1 VPFRGLAWAVLL
13 GAAFVAVV
21 SARGAGSATKIVF
34 AADRR
39 PALDG
44 EIYRVDMDGKRV
56 DLSRSPF
63 ADTQQTV
70 SPSGTRLAFL
80 SVRSG
85 NSRIYVVGTDGRG
98 LSAVSS
104 GLPTLRPPQI
114 LGWSPDSTRIAVTA
128 GTARESRIYILQPHR
143 PQHVIA
149 RVSPADGGIGV
160 GAWSPDSQ
168 EFEFDSPFQ
177 SQPVVRVVRAN
188 GRPAFHV
195 NGDAPAWSA
204 RGRLAVVSDEHVRV
218 LSEQGKPLVAF
229 PGRAFAWSPHGDR
242 LASLAGQTLAVR
254 GAGGVGRV
262 IFRRK
267 ASGTAQVLF
276 WADAHRVVLVTRLNE
291 QYEGIDVSNGRTWK
305 PSERLVSAHY
315 CGCASPEGS
324 LIADTTRVGGGFALR
339 VARLDESHART
350 LIRVPSCTDDG
361 VVVPAVQSVQFATAR
376 SVVYQSRCPEP
387 PVDLYSVDPNGGAA
401 RALTHTTAE
410 ETEPALSPDG
420 TQVAYARADARG
432 LSCKGCPATIWIMN
446 ADGTNQHALTQPQNG
461 QWDYDPSWSPDGT
474 QIVFSRWY
482 INAGAR
488 PEHLFVVG
496 ASGGPAR
503 DLGVIGASPAW
514 GPSAIA
520 YVEEGSPVDG
530 GSLWS
535 VAPDGTGRR
544 EIVGGETAYL
554 PAWSRGGDLA
564 YADQAPGRKTVLVVS
579 GRRVPLPF
587 ARVDDLAWL
596 ADGSRLV
603 LFAAKVNTG
612 SPGSL
617 VFDVYTVRPDGN
629 GLQRLTTNVSGWP
642 K

>member
-1 VPFRGLAWAVLL
+1 LAVLL
-13 GAAFVAVV
+13 GAAFAAVM

-34 AADRR
+34 AADGR

-44 EIYRVDMDGKRV
+44 EIYRVDMDGKRA

-70 SPSGTRLAFL
+70 SPNGRRVAFL

-85 NSRIYVVGTDGRG
+85 SSRIYVAGTDRRG
-98 LSAVSS
+98 LSAISS

-128 GTARESRIYILQPHR
+128 GTASESRIYILQLHR
-143 PQHVIA
+143 PQQVIA

-195 NGDAPAWSA
+195 SGDAPAWSA
-204 RGRLAVVSDEHVRV
+204 HGRLAVVSDEHVRV
-218 LSEQGKPLVAF
+218 LSEQGKLLAAF

-242 LASLAGQTLAVR
+242 LASLTGQTLTVR

-291 QYEGIDVSNGRTWK
+291 QNEGVDVSSGHNWK
-305 PSERLVSAHY
+305 PSERLVLAHY
-315 CGCASPEGS
+315 CGCTSPDGS
-324 LIADTTRVGGGFALR
+324 LVADTTRIGDGFALR
-339 VARLDESHART
+339 VARLDKSHSRT

-361 VVVPAVQSVQFATAR
+361 VVVPAVQSLQFATAR
-376 SVVYQSRCPEP
+376 SVVYQSRCAEP
-387 PVDLYSVDPNGGAA
+387 PVDLDSVDPNGGAA
-401 RALTHTTAE
+401 RALTRTTAE
-410 ETEPALSPDG
+410 ETEPTLSPDG
-420 TQVAYARADARG
+420 TQVAYVRADARG

-482 INAGAR
+482 INAGSR

-496 ASGGPAR
+496 AAGGPAR

-514 GPSAIA
+514 GQARSHTSRKALPSTAA
-520 YVEEGSPVDG
+520 LCG
-530 GSLWS
+530 
-535 VAPDGTGRR
+535 VAPDGTGQR
-544 EIVGGETAYL
+544 ELAEGESAYL
-554 PAWSRGGDLA
+554 PAWSRGGELA
-564 YADQAPGRKTVLVVS
+564 YVDQGPGRKTALVVN

-612 SPGSL
+612 SLGSL
-617 VFDVYTVRPDGN
+617 VYDVYTVRPDGSAI
-629 GLQRLTTNVSGWP
+629 QRLTTNVSGWP